1 VAKPQEIIE
10 RIRRQE
16 YLIGVELTPEV
27 EVGARNMRANLNNA
41 LRTLSEDLYSKETHF
56 VLELVQNADD
66 NAYPL
71 GVVPEISFH
80 LSAERLLVQNNES
93 GFTEANVT
101 ALCRVGQSTKASRAG
116 FIGEKGIGFKS
127 VFTATDHPEIHSNGF
142 HFRFDRA
149 DPAQVLGYVV
159 PNWCADSGY
168 PSGRTTI
175 VLPAKEGSRFTGEKL
190 VELSDELLLFLRK
203 LRTITIADDTTGTRR
218 AYARTGESDVF
229 TLTSEVFDERS
240 EVPIVSRRRF
250 KTVCHGYSTEH
261 IEEEKRQ
268 RVKEAAV
275 VLAFPIEDE
284 GAASADSTQNL
295 FAFLPVRDYG
305 FRFLV
310 QGDFLLSSNREDIH
324 KSSAWNEAAR
334 DEVAKAFSGAV
345 AAFRVDPVLSKSFL
359 QYVPRKGDIT
369 DAFFE
374 KAAEKIVLDLKTTEC
389 VLAASGAWRKPNEV
403 ITADEEFMALYPNEE
418 LKRILGVEYLSSEVQ
433 APQATLERLGV
444 SSAGVLSHLLM
455 LIEKDDRL
463 AERPVSWL
471 RALYRYCDKKVIG
484 DQAAKKF
491 RSLSAIKLDSG
502 GLAKLIS
509 SNVYLPLRKGRRFGF
524 EHEISLL
531 HPEIVSE
538 GEGVNEIVSFLTRV
552 GIKKTEPHSL
562 IVNHILP
569 KHAAGG
575 LTRPALI
582 GHVTYIKEYLP
593 EYLSTSVAGGESEK
607 DALSKLR
614 GGLYLL
620 SKKRDGEKTLLAK
633 ASSMYLSEEYRP
645 AVPLEKLLGASANPL
660 KFVTGDYLSEDTDT
674 PGTKE
679 DSADR
684 RAWREFFLQ
693 IGVNAYPTVD
703 SEQGP
708 GTNYCASP
716 EMSALLSSDDA
727 KIRRK
732 AIEILDRCWVY
743 YSRFLE
749 ARSAPSRGYI
759 TTSASRFLQ
768 QLQAVRAPSK
778 KRGDFKLADS
788 YLDIDYV
795 RAVFGPS
802 VAYLDADVTN
812 PEFLDTVG
820 VTHRVDA
827 AGCIKRLNQLSSA
840 ERVNNKDVKLIYRE
854 LERLFEKDETL
865 IVSAFSEMA
874 RIYVPGLGRW
884 FRSDE
889 VVWESSGA
897 FVDAQY
903 PPLSGTY
910 REHQTFFCQFLQ
922 VSRQVTES
930 ALVHALKKLDEY
942 GATHEDRK
950 IEAAKIYRRLARS
963 FRDEM
968 LSEPG
973 AEPDWME
980 GLQKEPVFLDHLD
993 RLVDVSNDIYIGDDL
1008 RLADAFKAHERISL
1022 LAVDAWQVPQF
1033 DDLLTRCGMKR
1044 LSAVA
1049 TYRQS
1054 TLDGGSLDAEAT
1066 HRVRQ
1071 RSHAVMRVFYAR
1083 AHGVFERA
1091 KKQGLW
1097 HTLGSIEVKT
1107 IADLQVEAE
1116 VSGHSVRVAT
1126 DIYRHDRVIYL
1137 QAGARGKYDKL
1148 AQELC
1153 LFLGAK
1159 PDDLAEGV
1167 YRVLTALGEDDL
1179 LDFFEVKGVPHIP
1192 GEELPGLFVE
1202 EKTPSTGEAEPVEGG
1217 RVEQFRNDLLERS
1230 GQVDSAPQNESF
1242 PTFGTANDGDQ
1253 PAVEPAL
1260 PQAIDSLHVEAPAG
1274 ESVPNSTTISTTP
1287 RRREPERR
1295 SAGRLLSYAEP
1306 SSPSEREVA
1315 NESAHEE
1322 RLSIAKAAVDFVLE
1336 LERQEGREVVEM
1348 PFLNEGFDI
1357 RRGSQGAE
1365 DFIEVKGLSGSWGA
1379 EGIILT
1385 PSELRMAE
1393 RHREHFWLFVVEYA
1407 TDPSY
1412 RRLYKIQDPFGKT
1425 NQFRFDSGWK
1435 GAVAGDSE
1443 VLEPAQ
1449 GRRISIDGVG
1459 AGSILSVAEAGV
1471 LRRLYIRLDSGE
1483 EITRTYDPARM
1494 SVTEGK

>member
-1 VAKPQEIIE
+1 MAKPQEVIE

-16 YLIGVELTPEV
+16 YLIGVSLPPEA
-27 EVGARNMRANLNNA
+27 EEGARNMRANLNNA

-56 VLELVQNADD
+56 VLELIQNADD
-66 NAYPL
+66 NAYSPS
-71 GVVPEISFH
+71 VAPEISFD
-80 LSAERLLVQNNES
+80 LSADRLLVQNNEV

-101 ALCRVGQSTKASRAG
+101 ALCRVGQSTKAKRGG

-127 VFTATDHPEIHSNGF
+127 VFTATDRPEIHSNGF
-142 HFRFDRA
+142 HFRFDRV

-159 PNWCADSGY
+159 PNWCGDAGY
-168 PSGRTTI
+168 PPERTTI
-175 VLPAKEGSRFTGEKL
+175 VLPAKEGSQFTSAKL
-190 VELSDELLLFLRK
+190 AELSDELLLFLRK
-203 LRTITIADDTTGTRR
+203 LRTITITDDTTRTKRV
-218 AYARTGESDVF
+218 YVRTGEADVV
-229 TLTSEVFDERS
+229 TLTLELFSEES
-240 EVPIVSRRRF
+240 EIPVASRRQF
-250 KTVCHGYSTEH
+250 KTVRHAYSTESLQ
-261 IEEEKRQ
+261 EEKRQ
-268 RVKEAAV
+268 GVKESVV
-275 VLAFPIEDE
+275 VLAFPLDND
-284 GAASADSTQNL
+284 GAAFADSTQSL
-295 FAFLPVRDYG
+295 FSFLPVRDYG

-324 KSSAWNEAAR
+324 KSSVWNEAAR
-334 DEVAKAFSGAV
+334 DEVTKAFIGAV
-345 AAFRVDPVLSKSFL
+345 LAFRTDPVLSRSLL
-359 QYVPRKGDIT
+359 QYVPRKGDIA
-369 DAFFE
+369 DPFFE
-374 KAAEKIVLDLKTTEC
+374 EAAEKIVLDLKTAEC

-403 ITADEEFMALYPNEE
+403 ITADEEFMALYPNKE

-444 SSAGVLSHLLM
+444 SSAGVQSHLLT

-484 DQAAKKF
+484 DQATKKF
-491 RSLSAIKLDSG
+491 RTLSAIKLDSG
-502 GLAKLIS
+502 GFAKLIS

-538 GEGVNEIVSFLTRV
+538 GEGANEIVSFLTRV

-593 EYLSTSVAGGESEK
+593 EYLSTSAAVGESEK

-614 GGLYLL
+614 EGLYLL
-620 SKKRDGEKTLLAK
+620 SNKKREDDKTLLAK
-633 ASSMYLSEEYRP
+633 ASSMYLSEEFRP

-660 KFVTGDYLSEDTDT
+660 KFVTRDYLSEVTDT
-674 PGTKE
+674 PGAKE
-679 DSADR
+679 DSADH

-708 GTNYCASP
+708 GTNYGASP
-716 EMSALLSSDDA
+716 ELSALLSSDDP

-749 ARSAPSRGYI
+749 ARSTPSRGYI

-827 AGCIKRLNQLSSA
+827 AGCIKRLDQLSSA

-874 RIYVPGLGRW
+874 RIYVPGLGKW
-884 FRSDE
+884 FRSNE

-950 IEAAKIYRRLARS
+950 IEAVKIYRRLARS
-963 FRDEM
+963 FRNEM
-968 LSEPG
+968 SSEPG
-973 AEPDWME
+973 AEPDWIE
-980 GLQKEPVFLDHLD
+980 ALQKEPVFLDHLD
-993 RLVDVSNDIYIGDDL
+993 RLVDVSNDIYIGDDV

-1071 RSHAVMRVFYAR
+1071 RSNDVMRVFYAR

-1091 KKQGLW
+1091 NKQGLW
-1097 HTLGSIEVKT
+1097 HALGSIEVRT
-1107 IADLQVEAE
+1107 VADLQVEAE
-1116 VSGHSVRVAT
+1116 VSAHCVRVAT

-1179 LDFFEVKGVPHIP
+1179 RDFFEVKGVPQIP

-1202 EKTPSTGEAEPVEGG
+1202 DKTPPAGEAEPVKG
-1217 RVEQFRNDLLERS
+1217 RVEQSQTDLLERS
-1230 GQVDSAPQNESF
+1230 GQVDSAPQNELIPSF
-1242 PTFGTANDGDQ
+1242 GAANDGDQ
-1253 PAVEPAL
+1253 QFVEPTL
-1260 PQAIDSLHVEAPAG
+1260 PQAIGSLLAEAPAG
-1274 ESVPNSTTISTTP
+1274 DSASSSTTISTTP

-1295 SAGRLLSYAEP
+1295 STGRLLSYAEP
-1306 SSPSEREVA
+1306 SSRSEREVT
-1315 NESAHEE
+1315 NDSAHEE

-1357 RRGSQGAE
+1357 RRGSQGTE

-1393 RHREHFWLFVVEYA
+1393 RQRERFWLFVVEYA

-1435 GAVAGDSE
+1435 GAVAGDIE

-1471 LRRLYIRLDSGE
+1471 LRRLNIRLDSGE

-1494 SVTEGK
+1494 SVSEGK